1 MCNDVF
7 YGPHLP
13 PKSCVTAKP
22 VNIKPVVLLCYET
35 QAQSG
40 GSAASVSVPD
50 TMGHPRGSSSIA
62 QQVRAFLEALM
73 FWLIC
78 VNVTCVW
85 KCFRTINCLPGR
97 SFALCLAL

>member
-1 MCNDVF
+1 MCNEVF

-50 TMGHPRGSSSIA
+50 TTGHPQR
-62 QQVRAFLEALM
+62 FLIYCPTGQSFFGGFDVLADL
-73 FWLIC
+73 C
-78 VNVTCVW
+78 
-85 KCFRTINCLPGR
+85 KCHLRLEV
-97 SFALCLAL
+97 LQDY